1 MTTKAKTLRKV
12 FILSLWQRAASFLKV
27 PICNCT
33 SFENNS
39 LPASQSCLPH
49 YCRCWYILLGC
60 AARLSWP
67 QTSSKPL
74 FLFTTDVFPI
84 LTSPHHLTPERFH
97 DFLSLSTSPPLP
109 YNHNLH
115 HNQERPTTATEEPT
129 KEERGTSPSNG
140 GRPTSDTPSAPSFAQ
155 VGTKRDVI
163 GSRKCPSLASFPVLC
178 ESGVYTLFVL
188 QALQGKPPPV
198 WPIKSTSSSRG
209 VHSG

>member
-1 MTTKAKTLRKV
+1 M
-12 FILSLWQRAASFLKV
+12 KV

-84 LTSPHHLTPERFH
+84 LTSPHHLTPERLH

-115 HNQERPTTATEEPT
+115 HNQERPTTAIEEPT
-129 KEERGTSPSNG
+129 REERGTSPSNG

-178 ESGVYTLFVL
+178 ESGVYILCLSCRLFRGNHL
-188 QALQGKPPPV
+188 QCGPSSPPV
-198 WPIKSTSSSRG
+198 VPEVCTVDRKYGNIACTVPRP
-209 VHSG
+209 